1 MNVFSVTY
9 GTSVSYVIRRGAPMI
24 AVTATDFAKSFG
36 RYAVEAQREPVAI
49 TSYGRI
55 NGYYVSKREYD
66 ELQHLRAFAR
76 RVYRLKSLPADL
88 AAAIEASK
96 MSPAHDHLNA
106 LLDAQPAKPKKK

>member
-1 MNVFSVTY
+1 
-9 GTSVSYVIRRGAPMI
+9 MI

-66 ELQHLRAFAR
+66 ELQRLRAFAR
-76 RVYRLKSLPADL
+76 QVYQLKNLPPAL
-88 AAAIEASK
+88 AAAIEASR
-96 MSPAHDHLNA
+96 MDPAHEHLNA
-106 LLDAQPAKPKKK
+106 LLDDEKPTKARKKK

>member
-1 MNVFSVTY
+1 MV
-9 GTSVSYVIRRGAPMI
+9 

-66 ELQHLRAFAR
+66 ELQRLRVFAR
-76 RVYRLKSLPADL
+76 RVYQLKNLPPDL
-88 AAAIEASK
+88 AAAIEASS
-96 MSPAHDHLNA
+96 MDPAHDHLNA
-106 LLDAQPAKPKKK
+106 LLEDEKPAKARKKK